1 MIFEA
6 FALPSAWVGTNG
18 AAPKGGKQT
27 TKDVEAYFKINDVK
41 KLVSVLDTIRL
52 QFCMVRGIMPI
63 TGERSSQYHRRGEAC

>member
-1 MIFEA
+1 MIFEV

-41 KLVSVLDTIRL
+41 KLVSVLDDIHL
-52 QFCMVRGIMPI
+52 HFCMVRGIMPI

>member
-41 KLVSVLDTIRL
+41 KLVSVFNAIHL
-52 QFCMVRGIMPI
+52 QFFFRGIMPI
-63 TGERSSQYHRRGEAC
+63 TGERSSEYHRRGEAC

>member
-1 MIFEA
+1 MIFDV

-41 KLVSVLDTIRL
+41 KLVSVLDAIHL
-52 QFCMVRGIMPI
+52 QF
-63 TGERSSQYHRRGEAC
+63 